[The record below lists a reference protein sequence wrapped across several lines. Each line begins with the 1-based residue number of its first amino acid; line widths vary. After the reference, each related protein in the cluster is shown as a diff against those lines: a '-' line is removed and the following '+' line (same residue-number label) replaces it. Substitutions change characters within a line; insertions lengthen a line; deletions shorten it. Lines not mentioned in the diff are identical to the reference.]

1 MGVFEDRATLMTD
14 SAREQI
20 LKSIRRGINNPELS
34 EDRIRHLPPFA
45 PSSFQPKLLAD
56 QWREE
61 LEALTGRAY
70 GPLAPAAAIEQLI
83 DIVNQYQPKAVIAW
97 EDADLPLHDASMQL
111 KQVGV
116 EVASLDN
123 FADANIR
130 KQLAQIQ
137 VGVTGAIAGLAD
149 TGSIIVD
156 SGWGRSRTASLLPP
170 VHVALLPVSK
180 LYPDLPTW
188 MALQGSD
195 LLTKTAN
202 LTIISGPSKTADI
215 ELNLVLGVHGPGE
228 VHVILL
234 D

>member
-1 MGVFEDRATLMTD
+1 MTD

-20 LKSIRRGINNPELS
+20 LNSIRRGVNNPELR
-34 EDRIRHLPPFA
+34 EDRSRQLPSFT
-45 PSSFQPKLLAD
+45 PSAYQATLLVD
-56 QWREE
+56 RWRAE
-61 LEALTGRAY
+61 LEALTGRVY

-83 DIVNQYQPKAVIAW
+83 GIVDQYQPRAVIAW
-97 EDADLPLHDASMQL
+97 DDADLPLHNLSGQL

-116 EVASLDN
+116 EVALADN
-123 FADANIR
+123 FADANVR

-137 VGVTGAIAGLAD
+137 VGITGAIAGLAD

-156 SGWGRSRTASLLPP
+156 SGSGRSRTASLLPP
-170 VHVALLPVSK
+170 VHVALLPVSE

-188 MALQGSD
+188 MALQGGD